1 MTITTLLKALA
12 VAALVALAGC
22 QLGDPTIG
30 GTVVN
35 VTEAQASEHVE
46 PAPKYYE
53 DPLVPEVAW
62 QVDVRLD
69 NGNTATVIHKG
80 SRRYAPGERVRL
92 LRDEDGALLL

>member
-1 MTITTLLKALA
+1 MTITTLPKALL
-12 VAALVALAGC
+12 VAALLALAGC
-22 QLGDPTIG
+22 QLRDPTIG
-30 GTVVN
+30 GTVID
-35 VTEAQASEHVE
+35 VTEARASEYVD

-62 QVDVRLD
+62 QVAVRLD

-92 LRDEDGALLL
+92 IFDQDGELLL

>member
-1 MTITTLLKALA
+1 MTIITFPKALL
-12 VAALVALAGC
+12 VAALLALAGC
-22 QLGDPTIG
+22 QLRDPTIG
-30 GTVVN
+30 GTVID
-35 VTEAQASEHVE
+35 VTEAQASEYVD

-62 QVDVRLD
+62 QVAVRLD

-92 LRDEDGALLL
+92 IFDEDGALLL